1 MTVETLNRTLLPG
14 IAVAGIPAAPA
25 PHQLLLPGTLLLGG
39 VSPGHTVG
47 LAEHQQRWG
56 LLPTLDLVS
65 LTAAAES
72 VGLVGAGGAGFPTAR
87 KLRSV
92 QADKSGPVI
101 VNGSEG
107 ETASGKDTVL
117 LSHVPH
123 LVLDAAVMTA
133 RALGA
138 REVIVRIPHTRQ
150 HVIDIVVRAIDERHD
165 GAVRIRVSPGED
177 SFVAGEASA
186 VISSLQGGPAK
197 PIPAGKPPHIKSGLR
212 RRPVM
217 LSNVETFA
225 RLAVA
230 ARGHRTRSSLV
241 TISGATTVQGVLEV
255 PVDTPLRQIL
265 EFAGA
270 DADVAAIIT
279 GGWHG
284 TWLAPT
290 PSLLA
295 TAVNRDALRA
305 VGAHWGAGAI
315 VVIGR
320 GPCPVDVLTAITN
333 YLVGEG
339 ARQCAPC
346 ILGLDK
352 ARDDLRQGAP
362 VVDRVGARGLCA
374 HPTAAIAA
382 MRSGQQLLAAE
393 IARHAA
399 GTCSARVGS
408 PS

>member
-1 MTVETLNRTLLPG
+1 MTVETLTRPLLPG
-14 IAVAGIPAAPA
+14 IAVAGVPAAPA
-25 PHQLLLPGTLLLGG
+25 PHQLLLPGTLLLAG
-39 VSPGHTVG
+39 VRPGHTVG

-56 LLPTLDLVS
+56 LLPSVDLVT

-87 KLRSV
+87 KLRSM
-92 QADKSGPVI
+92 QSDKPGPVV

-133 RALGA
+133 RALGS
-138 REVIVRIPHTRQ
+138 RQVVVRIPRTRQ
-150 HVIDIVVRAIDERHD
+150 HVIDIIVRAIDERHD
-165 GAVRIRVSPGED
+165 PGVRIQVSAGED

-225 RLAVA
+225 RLALA
-230 ARGHRTRSSLV
+230 GRGHRTHSSLITV
-241 TISGATTVQGVLEV
+241 SGASAVQGVLEV
-255 PVDTPLRQIL
+255 PVDTGLRQVL
-265 EFAGA
+265 DFVGA
-270 DADVAAIIT
+270 DSDVAAIIS

-290 PSLLA
+290 PSLM
-295 TAVNRDALRA
+295 TTPVNRDAFRA
-305 VGAHWGAGAI
+305 VGAHWGAGAL
-315 VVIGR
+315 VVIGQR
-320 GPCPVDVLTAITN
+320 PCPVDVLRAITD
-333 YLVGEG
+333 YLVGAG

-352 ARDDLRQGAP
+352 ARADLTQGAP
-362 VVDRVGARGLCA
+362 VVDRVGNRGLCA

-382 MRSGQQLLAAE
+382 MRSGQQLLADE
-393 IARHAA
+393 VARHAS
-399 GTCSARVGS
+399 GTCTARVGS